1 MTEQR
6 VLYTLMVYKNLQQK
20 LGVEGGKKFE

>member
-6 VLYTLMVYKNLQQK
+6 VLYTLMVYKNLQHK
-20 LGVEGGKKFE
+20 LGVEGEKKFE